1 MTTDKISPDFSVKEW
16 VLCFFKPFEIKR
28 RKRKISRPKKKGA
41 ELSPSAKGNSLLEKS
56 AKRAPQKEKNGVIQ
70 KSCEKVRFS
79 SLETKNFGA
88 CEMSFENWQKPSGR
102 TIRRGK

>member
-1 MTTDKISPDFSVKEW
+1 M
-16 VLCFFKPFEIKR
+16 
-28 RKRKISRPKKKGA
+28 KISRHKEKGA

-56 AKRAPQKEKNGVIQ
+56 AKRASQKGKNGVIQ